1 MKIFTK
7 ISMIALIS
15 LFCLQSN
22 AQTFGLKAGLNLSNI
37 LDKDNDGTYNNNLNM
52 NPGFHVE
59 AIVDMPFNKFLSFES
74 GLLFT
79 TKGYK
84 LEDDEI
90 FKIKAESKLYYLDI
104 PLTIKASHDLWKGLK
119 MFGTAGPY
127 VGVGLSGKT
136 KVYFEDLKID
146 DHNINWGSSDEDNLK
161 RLEWGLTFGGGVE
174 ISSIIIGISY
184 DLGLSNISA
193 NQDNGTKAKNK
204 VLKFSVGYMFG
215 K

>member
-1 MKIFTK
+1 
-7 ISMIALIS
+7 MIVFIS

-22 AQTFGLKAGLNLSNI
+22 AQTFGLKAGLNLSNMI
-37 LDKDNDGTYNNNLNM
+37 FKDDDVNYSNDLNNI
-52 NPGFHVE
+52 PGFHIG
-59 AIVDMPFNKFLSFES
+59 AIVDMPFNDFLSFES

-84 LEDDEI
+84 YYE
-90 FKIKAESKLYYLDI
+90 ESEGYNYNVKVKLYYPDI

-127 VGVGLSGKT
+127 VGVGLSGNVKGNVEGNNN
-136 KVYFEDLKID
+136 KE
-146 DHNINWGSSDEDNLK
+146 NINWGSSDKDTFK

-174 ISSIIIGISY
+174 INSIIIGISY
-184 DLGLSNISA
+184 DLGLSNISSY
-193 NQDNGTKAKNK
+193 QDNGVTAKNK

-215 K
+215 N